1 MSICVHIQWIYIW
14 TFKFTW
20 IWPYKGRP
28 FGRSPTLRGPEAWEA
43 MATGSALHRFVARWA
58 LGPAQWEYY
67 CQYHSHKVSM
77 LNFRGVLF
85 PYNYRVFP
93 GCFDAFYLGAR
104 LFDPWSF
111 EVRVVFWKSWEAGFF
126 RIRMWGISRTSQSQP
141 GIQNHNGYEK
151 PEMTIGLIP
160 IP

>member
-67 CQYHSHKVSM
+67 CHTTPIRIPWASM

-104 LFDPWSF
+104 LFDTWSY
-111 EVRVVFWKSWEAGFF
+111 EVRVVFWILGSWLFSDQNVGNFTY
-126 RIRMWGISRTSQSQP
+126 IS
-141 GIQNHNGYEK
+141 K
-151 PEMTIGLIP
+151 PTPSKTTMATKNLKWP
-160 IP
+160 